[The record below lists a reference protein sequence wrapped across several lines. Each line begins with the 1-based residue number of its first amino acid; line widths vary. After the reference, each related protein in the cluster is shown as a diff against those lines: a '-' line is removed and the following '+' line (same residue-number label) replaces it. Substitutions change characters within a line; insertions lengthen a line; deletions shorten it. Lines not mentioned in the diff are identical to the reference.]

1 MAFEEVCGRVKSAME
16 DRWKAADE
24 AGRML
29 RLEREKRAIMGYEED
44 MEEYRRDICPDDER
58 ME

>member
-1 MAFEEVCGRVKSAME
+1 MTFEEVCGRVKSAME

-29 RLEREKRAIMGYEED
+29 RKKKKKRAIMGYEEA
-44 MEEYRRDICPDDER
+44 MEEY
-58 ME
+58 